1 MEVKNWII
9 GVLVV
14 IAVLAGGRWLID
26 YVNYSTLNSGKQTA
40 AARLADVA
48 VQEQRRGNLADQTI
62 PALKGGT
69 AQERAIA
76 ETWAKAR
83 TEMGS
88 IKLSG
93 NPSAEDIK
101 RYADAMNAQSSAF
114 SRFLAVAENYPAIK
128 TSQLFLSYMAQSE
141 GSENRVGVAY
151 LRYNEAVREYN
162 TCIGGYFCAG
172 TARKNGFVAIPP
184 LEVPTKSREVPKPD
198 FTKS

>member
-114 SRFLAVAENYPAIK
+114 SRFLAVA
-128 TSQLFLSYMAQSE
+128 
-141 GSENRVGVAY
+141 
-151 LRYNEAVREYN
+151 
-162 TCIGGYFCAG
+162 
-172 TARKNGFVAIPP
+172 
-184 LEVPTKSREVPKPD
+184 
-198 FTKS
+198 